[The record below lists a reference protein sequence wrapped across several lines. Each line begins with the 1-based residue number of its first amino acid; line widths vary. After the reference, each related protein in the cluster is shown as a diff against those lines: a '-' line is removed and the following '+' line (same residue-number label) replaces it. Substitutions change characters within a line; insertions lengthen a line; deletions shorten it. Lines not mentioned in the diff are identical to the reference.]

1 MNALKTRTTGYEVSL
16 GGTPIKNAEGFGW
29 DVLVN
34 WSTYKQV
41 YEKLPPGQDIYNTF
55 FKVGDRTDKFYGTA
69 FVRNPQGQII
79 NSSPD
84 KKGKGGGE
92 PLVNPTP
99 QYLGH
104 LNADY
109 TWSINNN
116 FHYKNVSLG
125 FQFDGS
131 VGGVTTDYVHNKTV
145 RGGSNALT
153 AEGALGAARYQDWLN
168 FGKAGYS
175 GTYVGQGVQISNGVA
190 PVYNSNTGAVMN
202 YGALQYAPNNTKA
215 FVQEYASEY
224 YNVTEANLMSKT
236 YAKLREVTISYS
248 FPKKWLQKTFISNA
262 SASIYGR
269 NLLYFYKD
277 PEFKDVDLDQ
287 YANSNLAL
295 TGLQSPSVRSYG
307 VNLKLSF

>member
-1 MNALKTRTTGYEVSL
+1 
-16 GGTPIKNAEGFGW
+16 
-29 DVLVN
+29 LVN
-34 WSTYKQV
+34 WSTYVEK
-41 YEKLPPGQDIYNTF
+41 YEQLPPGQTTYNTF
-55 FKVGDRTDKFYGTA
+55 FKVGDRTDKFYGTK

-79 NSSPD
+79 NGSN
-84 KKGKGGGE
+84 GE
-92 PLVNPTP
+92 PLVDPVP

-104 LNADY
+104 LAPDY
-109 TWSINNN
+109 TWSIYNNV
-116 FHYKNVSLG
+116 HYKSLSLG

-145 RGGSNALT
+145 RGGSNAIT

-168 FGKAGYS
+168 FGKAGYAGS
-175 GTYVGQGVQISNGVA
+175 YVGPGVQISNGVA
-190 PVYNSNTGAVMN
+190 PNYNSSTGAVLN
-202 YGALQYAPNNTKA
+202 YGQLQYAPNATPA
-215 FVQEYASEY
+215 FVQEYVSEY

-236 YAKLREVTISYS
+236 YAKLREVTLTYN

-269 NLLYFYKD
+269 NLIYFYKN

-287 YANSNLAL
+287 YANSNTTL